1 MADLSTQNGL
11 TADRLPEEQ
20 TLSNQYDLPTVD
32 QILYGIEP
40 TLLSVQEISA
50 KVGIIYDRAM
60 WLLRRYVNS
69 NEESINLKYFA
80 KLFENTTNSI
90 TKNLRERKLDK
101 VTDYLNDQIFFIRR
115 LAWQEPEAA
124 KFIFPDGVDEV
135 IQSFEV
141 LVANIGALSLS
152 EA

>member
-1 MADLSTQNGL
+1 MADINIANSL
-11 TADRLPEEQ
+11 TDQLPEDS
-20 TLSNQYDLPTVD
+20 LSSSSPDLPTVD
-32 QILYGIEP
+32 QIVFGIDVQAP
-40 TLLSVQEISA
+40 LSVQEVSA

-90 TKNLRERKLDK
+90 TKNLRDRKLDK
-101 VTDYLNDQIFFIRR
+101 VTDYLNDQIFFVRR
-115 LAWQEPEAA
+115 LAWQEPEAS